1 MALRQLPCDPGKHSS
16 SPPTTRGACYRHEDR
31 WRGKHGSVSREPSWL
46 RILSYSRNP
55 NCTEVEM
62 CPRATGR
69 WLWRPVLPSGSHFPH
84 LLQVKAALEDASEDL
99 PNPTSTF
106 PGSLQVPRHVV
117 VLTGSPP
124 EKAWQLGLGMSS
136 TPSCK
141 SHPTPPQW
149 NEEERRPAPV
159 IAPCLS
165 SVPAGHAV
173 GTACTQQVPA
183 IQ

>member
-1 MALRQLPCDPGKHSS
+1 MQSLDTCHHLLPQSTSTATASGVPPFTRSRSFPNARPSSSACLSQVGREEDSARRDREEALDEEGLSSMALRQLPCDPGKHSS

-31 WRGKHGSVSREPSWL
+31 WRGKHGSVSQEPSWL

-106 PGSLQVPRHVV
+106 PGPFRYQDM
-117 VLTGSPP
+117 
-124 EKAWQLGLGMSS
+124 W
-136 TPSCK
+136 
-141 SHPTPPQW
+141 
-149 NEEERRPAPV
+149 
-159 IAPCLS
+159 
-165 SVPAGHAV
+165 
-173 GTACTQQVPA
+173 
-183 IQ
+183 